1 MVFRIF
7 GAMEWV
13 LATQNQN
20 KVKEIKAALPPDWK
34 VRTAVEAGIVEELP
48 ETGSTLEENAVQKA
62 TFLQQTV
69 GGMALSDDSGL
80 EVLALGGAPGVHSA
94 RYAGPQK
101 DDADNR
107 QKLLVDLKGV
117 ADRRARFKT
126 VLAWAT
132 ASEVKTFE
140 GEVWGQILH
149 EERGSGG
156 FGYDALFVPDEGDG
170 RTFAEMSLDEKK
182 ALSHRSRA
190 LARWREALGL

>member
-1 MVFRIF
+1 
-7 GAMEWV
+7 MEWV

-20 KVKEIKAALPPDWK
+20 KVKEIKAALPPDWT
-34 VRTAVEAGIVEELP
+34 VRTAVEAGILEELP
-48 ETGSTLEENAVQKA
+48 ETGATLEENAIQKA
-62 TFLQQTV
+62 TYLQTCV

-80 EVLALGGAPGVHSA
+80 EILALNGAPGVYSA

-101 DDADNR
+101 DDHDNR
-107 QKLLVDLKGV
+107 LKV
-117 ADRRARFKT
+117 LEELAEVQDRRARFKT

-132 ASEVKTFE
+132 PDGVRTFE

-149 EERGSGG
+149 EERGQGG

-190 LARWREALGL
+190 LAKWRLALGI